1 MSGRRYKPLRC
12 PGNTWGWAVEAT
24 GMLEVRCADRF
35 CRTAEG
41 EAVIHVFDLATGSF
55 VTRAAQESIPVQAAG
70 PEEHAHA
77 RNTTI

>member
-1 MSGRRYKPLRC
+1 MSSRRYKPLRC

-24 GMLEVRCADRF
+24 GTLEVRCGDRF

-41 EAVIHVFDLATGSF
+41 DAVIHVFDLATGSF
-55 VTRAAQESIPVQAAG
+55 VTRAAQKSVTAQAAG

-77 RNTTI
+77 RNTTL